1 MVPGIGNA
9 RADLAQ
15 AIEDL
20 GAMLQESQAL
30 AMKTSEKLLKA
41 GVQEIV
47 QDSSVGAQVDITA

>member
-20 GAMLQESQAL
+20 GSMLKDSQAL
-30 AMKTSEKLLKA
+30 AMKAAEKLLKA
-41 GVQEIV
+41 GVQQRV
-47 QDSSVGAQVDITA
+47 QDSSVGTQIDVTA

>member
-20 GAMLQESQAL
+20 GAMLQNSQAL
-30 AMKTSEKLLKA
+30 AMKTAEKLLKA
-41 GVQEIV
+41 GVQEAV
-47 QDSSVGAQVDITA
+47 QDSSVGAQIDITA